1 MPCSRRTTRSPPTHT
16 ESPGSTSMTRR
27 HWSMRNGSSSRMRTA
42 GRARS
47 LRNPDG
53 CSRDQGPLRHLGPQ
67 LWRRREPPLHVARTI
82 DTNRFDHTVVT
93 LYPADHA
100 LRSQCGSMRRQF
112 ADAGVRVHDLGV
124 PHPAGARGPRIVR
137 LTNTATTLA
146 AAIQKLRRLIIS
158 SRADVVDAHLETA
171 LYTAVPAAVS
181 AGVPVSITLY
191 SELDLWKILDSRSI
205 RQFLFPAIRR
215 LNL

>member
-1 MPCSRRTTRSPPTHT
+1 
-16 ESPGSTSMTRR
+16 
-27 HWSMRNGSSSRMRTA
+27 
-42 GRARS
+42 
-47 LRNPDG
+47 
-53 CSRDQGPLRHLGPQ
+53 
-67 LWRRREPPLHVARTI
+67 
-82 DTNRFDHTVVT
+82 
-93 LYPADHA
+93 
-100 LRSQCGSMRRQF
+100 MRRQF

-215 LNL
+215 LNLRRCSAIITDAKIRATELARYIGGAAPPLHVIAQRGRLAKAARPRSEVRGDFCATCE